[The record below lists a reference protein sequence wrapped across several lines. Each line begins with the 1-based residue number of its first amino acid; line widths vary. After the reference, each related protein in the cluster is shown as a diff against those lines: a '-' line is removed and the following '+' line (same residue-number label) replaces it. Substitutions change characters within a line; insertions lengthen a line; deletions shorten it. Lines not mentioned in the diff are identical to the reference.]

1 MKISEI
7 VALIFIKAATYAKE
21 CGHEYVTPEHLL
33 HEISF
38 NENFVLAF
46 KECLG
51 DIELLRAN
59 LEQYLEE
66 NLDVVETIEPQM
78 SYLASEI
85 LTNAAIKSNSAGKE
99 EIELIHV
106 VDAIMNLEDSYAS
119 YYILLQGI
127 ESVNLLAA
135 MMEVEPFNKSER
147 ETIEAEKDGEVIN
160 SSKEKKEP
168 WEEYVSSLND
178 IAMESAPLIGRE
190 KELER
195 TMQIL
200 CRKYKNNPI
209 HIGEAGVGKTAITI
223 GLARLI
229 NENKVPDKLKGAQIF
244 SLELGDLLAGTQ
256 YRGDFEKR
264 LKAIMEGVSKFEKP
278 IIYIDEIH
286 NIVGAGSIN
295 GGSFD
300 ASNMLKPYL
309 ASGKIRF
316 IGATTYDEYNK
327 NFAKNKSLI
336 RRFQNIDVKEPSI
349 EESIDILK
357 GLKNYYEEFHDVQ
370 YTEEAIK
377 QSVILSDKYIND
389 RYLPDKAI
397 DLIDEA
403 GAYRVMNLEE
413 GEKQIVDLSLIEE
426 VLSKITNVPKQTVE
440 MDEVKELLHLEEKLD
455 EEIFGQKEA
464 VKEVVNAIKLSRAGL
479 NDDNKPVASMLF
491 VGPTGV
497 GKTEIAKVLSKALN
511 IELIRFD
518 MSEYAEKHTV
528 AKLIGAP
535 AGYVGYE
542 EGGLLTDAVKKNPHS
557 ILLLDEIEKAHSDIF
572 NILLQVM
579 DYATLTDNQGKK
591 TDFRNVILI
600 MTSNAGAS
608 DVGKSLIGF
617 GERSIT
623 RASIDEAVKKT
634 FTPEF
639 RNRLNKVIVFNNLNK
654 EMSEKIIKKQFKL
667 LNKKLAHKNVEV
679 VPTENLINHIITKG
693 TSEEYGAREIVRII
707 NSEIKSKLVDIILFG
722 NLKDGGKSIVD
733 YKDGEIILK

>member
-127 ESVNLLAA
+127 EPVNLLAA

-147 ETIEAEKDGEVIN
+147 ETIEVEKDGEVIN

-403 GAYRVMNLEE
+403 GAYRVMNPEE

-479 NDDNKPVASMLF
+479 NDDNKPVASILF

-667 LNKKLAHKNVEV
+667 LNKKLTHKNVEV

-722 NLKDGGKSIVD
+722 NLKNGGKSIVD

>member
-38 NENFVLAF
+38 NENFVLDF

-147 ETIEAEKDGEVIN
+147 ETIEVEKDGEVIN

-403 GAYRVMNLEE
+403 GAYRVMNPEE

-479 NDDNKPVASMLF
+479 NDDNKPVASILF

-667 LNKKLAHKNVEV
+667 LNKKLTHKNVEV

-722 NLKDGGKSIVD
+722 NLKNGGKSIVD

>member
-127 ESVNLLAA
+127 EPVNLLAA
-135 MMEVEPFNKSER
+135 MMEVEPFSKSEA
-147 ETIEAEKDGEVIN
+147 ETIEVEKDGEVIN
-160 SSKEKKEP
+160 PSKEKKEH

-357 GLKNYYEEFHDVQ
+357 GLKNYYEEFHNVQ

-403 GAYRVMNLEE
+403 GAYRVMNPEE

-722 NLKDGGKSIVD
+722 NLKDGGRCIVD
-733 YKDGEIILK
+733 YKEGEIILK